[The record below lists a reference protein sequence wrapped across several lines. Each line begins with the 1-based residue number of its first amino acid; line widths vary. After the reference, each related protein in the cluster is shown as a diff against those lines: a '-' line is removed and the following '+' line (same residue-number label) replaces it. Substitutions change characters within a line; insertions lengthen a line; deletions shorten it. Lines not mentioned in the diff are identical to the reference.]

1 MACALLRSSGSV
13 QTVEALEQSVATR
26 LNSGSRREE
35 RISRAPSRAKRLA
48 SASPMPLDAP
58 VIQITLS
65 LNSESAILTV
75 FYKNLHDAMICNCN
89 HLRRL
94 SYILCGGS

>member
-1 MACALLRSSGSV
+1 MVSGLLRSRGSV
-13 QTVEALEQSVATR
+13 QTFEAPEHSVATR

-35 RISRAPSRAKRLA
+35 RIRRAPARAKRFA
-48 SASPMPLDAP
+48 RASPIPLDAP

-75 FYKNLHDAMICNCN
+75 FYKNLRDAIICNCN
-89 HLRRL
+89 HPRRL
-94 SYILCGGS
+94 SYIVCGGS